1 MLMGMPFIGAEA
13 QLLLGLDE
21 AEFPARSAL
30 RKLGAP
36 DRTLEER

>member
-13 QLLLGLDE
+13 AILVGLDE

-30 RKLGAP
+30 RKLGQLIRQVEA
-36 DRTLEER
+36 R